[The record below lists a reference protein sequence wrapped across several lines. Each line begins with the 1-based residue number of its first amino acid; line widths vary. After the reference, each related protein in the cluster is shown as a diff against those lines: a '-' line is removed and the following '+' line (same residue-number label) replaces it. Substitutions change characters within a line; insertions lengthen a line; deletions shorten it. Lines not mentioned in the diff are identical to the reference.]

1 MFGGR
6 VRPTVTPLGR
16 KAHIRMNEVDA
27 LELVRTAIWTV
38 IVAAGPAIGAA
49 MLVGIAVALLQA
61 LTQIQEVT
69 LTFVP
74 KIVVILLVLLIT
86 SSFIGAQ
93 IYTFAETTYGRIVT
107 GF

>member
-1 MFGGR
+1 
-6 VRPTVTPLGR
+6 
-16 KAHIRMNEVDA
+16 MNEVDA
-27 LELVRTAIWTV
+27 LELVRAAIWTV

-74 KIVVILLVLLIT
+74 KIVVILLVLLVT

-93 IYTFAETTYGRIVT
+93 IYALAEATYGRIVT